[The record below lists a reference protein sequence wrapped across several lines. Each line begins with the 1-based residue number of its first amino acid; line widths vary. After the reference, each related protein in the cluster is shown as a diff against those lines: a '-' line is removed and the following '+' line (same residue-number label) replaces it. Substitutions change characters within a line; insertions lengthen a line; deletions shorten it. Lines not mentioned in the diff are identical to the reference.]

1 MAEAT
6 QQCSYV
12 SCIKSFGRPIL
23 PPLMTNEKRLLMR
36 HFKAL
41 ACERE
46 AARAKRKKEAFLHTL
61 CEADLELDHSEDSS
75 LDGAHTAPP
84 SLAAD
89 SGACLTLPAVTSLG
103 RDVRWAVSDT
113 PETGSSATLV
123 PSSSDSEAS
132 GTSTAD
138 SVGSRHDEV
147 AGHQKDGTRLSPKK
161 DLVPGNQVGQ
171 TEVPVTLTEATPAM
185 SLTATTPKQ
194 YLEAAPTTMPMIM
207 PMTLLEVT
215 TEMTLTTK
223 QVAPATT
230 PTTMPMT
237 MPPKTPVM
245 MPMTAQLV
253 SAATSTTIPMTI
265 LSKEPVM
272 TATTQMTSASAVTS
286 TTMPI
291 TMLPN
296 ESAMTAT
303 TQVTSASA
311 VASTTMPLTTLLEEP
326 VMTATMQVTSAA
338 TSTVMPMT
346 MLPKESVMTAT
357 TQMTSTSGAAPTTM
371 PMTMPHKTPVM
382 TAVATQTSATKPMTM
397 PMIISPKMPVT
408 TQGTSA
414 ATLTTM
420 AVTTPLSSP
429 IREEC
434 FSTKVSVPS
443 LCRSRS
449 FVVESPSLAQLLLRG
464 LNRDGRNSMNGT
476 DAKIVQPCNSPTKDS
491 FYVNPRSSERNMYAA
506 RVGEQTRKTKGL
518 NISKTFI
525 KADRKV
531 NCSSVISQ
539 STDDTTDE
547 SSHRLGGDVQPQRNS
562 VCEPVGEQHDL
573 ASCRSDPDI
582 HARADENTENTR
594 GSPPIVKPTALRV
607 PASPD
612 RIEQAP
618 TLLGKCHSV
627 DACFISRVFSDTLK
641 SFARTNH
648 LPTHE
653 TPDGSFNI
661 PFDNSSKVTGRV
673 VPWTSSILDVV
684 AAAKDPAASV
694 KDSAANN
701 TLHNIPNVPGDDSA
715 EETVV
720 DDVFT
725 DALDDKW
732 AELSSASLPGFF
744 TKDSAATAYTLPM
757 FGKTFLSDWGR
768 GDASFVP
775 ASPSSNKHSICSSI
789 SSVRSSFDAER
800 DVLALTLN
808 SSGDVEEDEE
818 QYEGV
823 DEHHDDQANSS
834 AELGGSLESSGS
846 SLDESSASSGSEHLN
861 AGRTQG
867 SLVTAFTCTRRTSS
881 STKLGSRNLNRQA
894 AIGYN
899 SGVQQALLR
908 GRYLLWRRGCDV
920 QSLDQR
926 MTADD
931 MVAAHELKLQTLCQT
946 LALDYAR
953 VNQSGFSVLR
963 EEAVSIALGG
973 EEKSCTDDDTPLEAQ
988 TAGSILPPSAD
999 GHSPC
1004 GRNSSDHTSLPA
1016 DLSML
1021 RHSDVDHSRV
1031 DSSLASTSIHL
1042 DLLSET
1048 RQSLHPRWRR
1058 CFDRLTAMARG
1069 HLTRRLMKTHRVQSI
1084 IQTIKDT
1091 LECALRLHGEP
1102 HIRSGLVT
1110 PQDVELHQ
1118 RLITQ
1123 LTSACYELH
1132 DVFFNIPVAERMQL
1146 IAQLRSQKARPP
1158 VRITKGCME
1167 QAPKKI
1173 SLATQKV
1180 LERRLSKLTGRGQNP
1195 KVEGKRP
1202 TAVVRSHTFVAAA
1215 PADTCH
1221 TAGAAPSGTTRK
1233 ICRLPMYKV

>member
-46 AARAKRKKEAFLHTL
+46 AARAKRKREAFLHTL

-75 LDGAHTAPP
+75 LDVAHTAPP
-84 SLAAD
+84 SL
-89 SGACLTLPAVTSLG
+89 GLG
-103 RDVRWAVSDT
+103 RDVRWAASDT

-123 PSSSDSEAS
+123 PSSSDSEAG

-147 AGHQKDGTRLSPKK
+147 AGHQKDETRLSPEK

-171 TEVPVTLTEATPAM
+171 MEVPVTLTEATPAM
-185 SLTATTPKQ
+185 PTATTPKQ
-194 YLEAAPTTMPMIM
+194 YLEAAPTAMPMIM

-215 TEMTLTTK
+215 TEMTLTK

-230 PTTMPMT
+230 PITMPMT
-237 MPPKTPVM
+237 MPPKTPMM
-245 MPMTAQLV
+245 MPMTAQLA

-265 LSKEPVM
+265 PPKEPVM

-291 TMLPN
+291 TMLPK

-311 VASTTMPLTTLLEEP
+311 VTSTTMPLTTLRKEP
-326 VMTATMQVTSAA
+326 VMTATTQVTSASAA
-338 TSTVMPMT
+338 TSTVTPMT
-346 MLPKESVMTAT
+346 MLPKESVMTVT
-357 TQMTSTSGAAPTTM
+357 TQVTSASAAAPTTM

-382 TAVATQTSATKPMTM
+382 TAVATQTSATTPMTT
-397 PMIISPKMPVT
+397 PMIISPKMPMT

-464 LNRDGRNSMNGT
+464 LNQDGRNRVNGT

-491 FYVNPRSSERNMYAA
+491 FYLNPRSSERNMYAA

-518 NISKTFI
+518 TISKTFI

-531 NCSSVISQ
+531 NCSSVISR

-562 VCEPVGEQHDL
+562 VCEPAGEQHDL

-582 HARADENTENTR
+582 HAHADENTENTR

-612 RIEQAP
+612 RIEQAS

-641 SFARTNH
+641 SFAKTNY

-653 TPDGSFNI
+653 TPDGSFNV

-684 AAAKDPAASV
+684 AVAKDPAASV
-694 KDSAANN
+694 KDSAADN

-744 TKDSAATAYTLPM
+744 TKDSAATACTVPM
-757 FGKTFLSDWGR
+757 LGKTFLSDWGR

-834 AELGGSLESSGS
+834 AELDGCLESSGS
-846 SLDESSASSGSEHLN
+846 SLDESSASSGSEHLK
-861 AGRTQG
+861 
-867 SLVTAFTCTRRTSS
+867 SL
-881 STKLGSRNLNRQA
+881 N
-894 AIGYN
+894 
-899 SGVQQALLR
+899 
-908 GRYLLWRRGCDV
+908 
-920 QSLDQR
+920 QR

-953 VNQSGFSVLR
+953 VNRSGFSVLR
-963 EEAVSIALGG
+963 EEAVSIALRG
-973 EEKSCTDDDTPLEAQ
+973 EEKSCTDDDTPLEVQ
-988 TAGSILPPSAD
+988 RAGSILPLSAD
-999 GHSPC
+999 GHSLCGHSPC
-1004 GRNSSDHTSLPA
+1004 SRSSSDHTSLPA

-1021 RHSDVDHSRV
+1021 RHSDGDHSRV

-1069 HLTRRLMKTHRVQSI
+1069 HLTRRLMKTQRVQSI

-1158 VRITKGCME
+1158 VRITKGCTE

-1180 LERRLSKLTGRGQNP
+1180 LERRLSKLTGQGQNP

>member
-46 AARAKRKKEAFLHTL
+46 AARAKRKREAFLHTL

-75 LDGAHTAPP
+75 LDVAHTAPP
-84 SLAAD
+84 SLGSCISLSLGSDTQQRDFIVITDNAASRCYTAD
-89 SGACLTLPAVTSLG
+89 SGACLTLPVVTRLG

-123 PSSSDSEAS
+123 PSSSDSETS

-147 AGHQKDGTRLSPKK
+147 AGHQKDGTRLSPEK
-161 DLVPGNQVGQ
+161 DLVVPGNQVGQ
-171 TEVPVTLTEATPAM
+171 TEVPVTLTEATRAM
-185 SLTATTPKQ
+185 PLTATTPKQ

-223 QVAPATT
+223 QVTPATT

-237 MPPKTPVM
+237 TPPKTPVM

-253 SAATSTTIPMTI
+253 SAATSTTMPMTI
-265 LSKEPVM
+265 LPKEPVM

-311 VASTTMPLTTLLEEP
+311 VTSTTMPLTTLHEEP
-326 VMTATMQVTSAA
+326 VMTATMQVTSASAA

-357 TQMTSTSGAAPTTM
+357 TQMTSASGAAPTTM
-371 PMTMPHKTPVM
+371 PMAMPHKTPVM

-464 LNRDGRNSMNGT
+464 LNRDGRNSVNGT

-562 VCEPVGEQHDL
+562 VCEQVGEQHDL

-582 HARADENTENTR
+582 HAHADENTETTR

-612 RIEQAP
+612 RIEQTP
-618 TLLGKCHSV
+618 TLLGKCHSA

-673 VPWTSSILDVV
+673 VPWTSSILDV
-684 AAAKDPAASV
+684 AKDPAAPV
-694 KDSAANN
+694 KDSAADN

-744 TKDSAATAYTLPM
+744 TEDSAATAYTLPM

-823 DEHHDDQANSS
+823 DEHHDGQANSS

-846 SLDESSASSGSEHLN
+846 SLDESSATAGSEHL
-861 AGRTQG
+861 
-867 SLVTAFTCTRRTSS
+867 
-881 STKLGSRNLNRQA
+881 K
-894 AIGYN
+894 
-899 SGVQQALLR
+899 
-908 GRYLLWRRGCDV
+908 
-920 QSLDQR
+920 SLDQR

-946 LALDYAR
+946 LALDYTR
-953 VNQSGFSVLR
+953 VNRSGFSVLR

-973 EEKSCTDDDTPLEAQ
+973 EEKSCTDDDTPLESQ
-988 TAGSILPPSAD
+988 TAGSIMPPSAD
-999 GHSPC
+999 GHSLCGHSPR

-1091 LECALRLHGEP
+1091 LECALCLHGEP

-1146 IAQLRSQKARPP
+1146 IAQLRSQKARPH
-1158 VRITKGCME
+1158 VRITEGSTE
-1167 QAPKKI
+1167 QAPKKL

-1202 TAVVRSHTFVAAA
+1202 TAVIRSHTFVAAA

-1221 TAGAAPSGTTRK
+1221 TAGVAPSGTTRK